1 MNRYT
6 FKYKKHLSKIDK
18 VFLDLLATL
27 VTDQFGINKKLLF
40 QNCRKKEAVFSR
52 AIVWMLFIKYEEILI
67 KQNPSRKFVSYVLL
81 GRYFNKDHATVYHA
95 KIKKH
100 AIYMQVIEYKRIF
113 EYTEYHFAQ
122 YLGLLD
128 QELKDKVFHGRVDK
142 ETMQKALFGM
152 STHLVRREEEDPVKK
167 KDNDPPERYTH
178 TIAFTKGFIGD
189 TIDQSIDLI
198 MKSTKDDYNKSLL
211 LISVL
216 RVFGKEYQLESIPD
230 NILGNIF
237 NLSENEK
244 FGITI
249 KEKSI
254 IVI

>member
-1 MNRYT
+1 MNEYT

-27 VTDQFGINKKLLF
+27 VTDQFSINKKLLF

-100 AIYMQVIEYKRIF
+100 AIYMKVIEYKRAF

-142 ETMQKALFGM
+142 ETIQKALFGT

-167 KDNDPPERYTH
+167 KDDIPSERYTH
-178 TIAFTKGFIGD
+178 TIGFTKGFIGND
-189 TIDQSIDLI
+189 INQSIGLI
-198 MKSTKDDYNKSLL
+198 MQSKKDDYNKALL
-211 LISVL
+211 LISAL
-216 RVFGKEYQLESIPD
+216 RVFGKDYDLKIIPD
-230 NILGNIF
+230 TLLGTVL

-244 FGITI
+244 FGI
-249 KEKSI
+249 SI
-254 IVI
+254 NGRKISVK

>member
-1 MNRYT
+1 MNEYT

-27 VTDQFGINKKLLF
+27 VTDQFSINKKLLF
-40 QNCRKKEAVFSR
+40 QNCRLKEVVFSR

-100 AIYMQVIEYKRIF
+100 AIYMQVIEYKRVF
-113 EYTEYHFAQ
+113 EYAEYHFAQ

-142 ETMQKALFGM
+142 ETIQKALFG
-152 STHLVRREEEDPVKK
+152 TGTPIERIEFEEKEVI
-167 KDNDPPERYTH
+167 NVPPERYTH
-178 TIAFTKGFIGD
+178 TIGFTKGFIGND
-189 TIDQSIDLI
+189 INQSIGLI
-198 MKSTKDDYNKSLL
+198 MQSKKDDYNKALL
-211 LISVL
+211 LISAL
-216 RVFGKEYQLESIPD
+216 RVFGKDYDLKIIPD
-230 NILGNIF
+230 TLLGTVL

-244 FGITI
+244 FGI
-249 KEKSI
+249 SI
-254 IVI
+254 NGKKISVK

>member
-1 MNRYT
+1 MNEYT

-27 VTDQFGINKKLLF
+27 VTDQFSINKKLLF

-100 AIYMQVIEYKRIF
+100 AIYMQVIEYKRAF

-142 ETMQKALFGM
+142 ETIQKALFG
-152 STHLVRREEEDPVKK
+152 TGTPIERIEFEEKEVI
-167 KDNDPPERYTH
+167 NVPPERYTH
-178 TIAFTKGFIGD
+178 TIGFTKGFIGND
-189 TIDQSIDLI
+189 INQSIGLI
-198 MKSTKDDYNKSLL
+198 MQSKKDDYNKALL
-211 LISVL
+211 LISAL
-216 RVFGKEYQLESIPD
+216 RVFGKDYDLKIIPD
-230 NILGNIF
+230 TLLGTVL

-244 FGITI
+244 FGI
-249 KEKSI
+249 SI
-254 IVI
+254 NGKKISVK